1 MMTRRHSLALALLF
15 AAGSLVM
22 YPAGARAQMG
32 DLIGTLTSSLGV
44 TEAQAVGGAG
54 AIFGLAQE
62 RLSPDEFAT
71 VSDGL
76 PGVEELIAAA
86 PSEAPAAGVGDDMP
100 ETGDAMPGMGD
111 AMPGMGDAMPDMGS
125 AMPDAEAAMD
135 GAEDMAGDLMGEATG
150 AAGLGTLQSLADPFQ
165 SLGMSPEMAG
175 EFLPIIL
182 DYAGGNGGPQVMSL
196 LQGALLGG

>member
-1 MMTRRHSLALALLF
+1 MA
-15 AAGSLVM
+15 
-22 YPAGARAQMG
+22 

-54 AIFGLAQE
+54 AIFGLAQQ

-71 VSDGL
+71 VSESM
-76 PGVEELIAAA
+76 PGVEDLIAAA
-86 PSEAPAAGVGDDMP
+86 PSAATATEVGDDTPEQGGGMP
-100 ETGDAMPGMGD
+100 GTGDAMPDMGDGMPGTGDAMPGMGD
-111 AMPGMGDAMPDMGS
+111 GMPDMGDAMPDT
-125 AMPDAEAAMD
+125 DAAMA

-150 AAGLGTLQSLADPFQ
+150 AAGLGSLQSLAGPFQ